1 MSHPAQLSYPADRYH
16 GDTGEVSATF
26 RPVSA
31 PAEIAYKS
39 GGQCHYLAT
48 TESTGGEFGLYRWDF
63 SAAQGGP
70 DTHFHKSISESFFIL
85 HGAVKL
91 FDGETWIEAR
101 QGDFLYVPAGGLHAF
116 KNESGQQASMLL
128 LFAPGAPR
136 EGYFEGLL
144 EGIAD
149 EQRAEFMLKH
159 DTYWV

>member
-1 MSHPAQLSYPADRYH
+1 M
-16 GDTGEVSATF
+16 
-26 RPVSA
+26 
-31 PAEIAYKS
+31 
-39 GGQCHYLAT
+39 
-48 TESTGGEFGLYRWDF
+48 
-63 SAAQGGP
+63 
-70 DTHFHKSISESFFIL
+70 
-85 HGAVKL
+85 KL
-91 FDGETWIEAR
+91 FNGETWVDAR

-149 EQRAEFMLKH
+149 DQRAEFMLKH

>member
-1 MSHPAQLSYPADRYH
+1 MSYPAEPSYPADRYH

-31 PAEIAYKS
+31 PAAITYKS

-48 TESTGGEFGLYRWDF
+48 TASTGGEFGLYRWDF
-63 SAAQGGP
+63 SAAQAGP

-85 HGAVKL
+85 HGTVKL
-91 FDGETWIEAR
+91 FNGETWIEAR

-144 EGIAD
+144 KGIAD
-149 EQRAEFMLKH
+149 DQRAAFMLKH

>member
-1 MSHPAQLSYPADRYH
+1 MSYPAERSYPPDRYH

-31 PAEIAYKS
+31 PAELTYES

-63 SAAQGGP
+63 SAARSGP

-85 HGAVKL
+85 HGTVKL
-91 FDGETWIEAR
+91 FNGEKWTEAR

-136 EGYFEGLL
+136 EAYFEGLL
-144 EGIAD
+144 EGVAD
-149 EQRAEFMLKH
+149 DQRAQFMLKH